1 MIIGKKLITLIFR
14 HTVSVLSK
22 EFMMTK
28 QLFQRDTLKDIL
40 QDIKVDKKNKEI
52 RYDLTELQRTTRKK
66 NKINKANIAE
76 YRESL

>member
-1 MIIGKKLITLIFR
+1 MI
-14 HTVSVLSK
+14 
-22 EFMMTK
+22 TK
-28 QLFQRDTLKDIL
+28 HLCQRDTLKDIL
-40 QDIKVDKKNKEI
+40 QDIKMGKKNKEI

>member
-1 MIIGKKLITLIFR
+1 MIIEKKLITLIFR
-14 HTVSVLSK
+14 HTFSVLSK
-22 EFMMTK
+22 GFMITK
-28 QLFQRDTLKDIL
+28 QLFQRDILKDIL

-66 NKINKANIAE
+66 NKINKFNIAE